1 MFEVLRKYLER
12 HNHVTDEEFEFI
24 QTVFVPK
31 HLKRG
36 EFMLREGEIARCAA
50 FVAQGFLR
58 SYAVDEKGK
67 EHIIQFAPENWW
79 IGEKTAGETGAP
91 SKIFIDAIE
100 DSEVL
105 SFDLAGHKLM
115 IEKVPWYAA
124 QFSAGIQRRSDAQNK
139 RILSSLTESA
149 EQRYYQFIEQYPNIV
164 QRVPLQMLASYLG
177 MTGETIS
184 RIRKKASLKK

>member
-1 MFEVLRKYLER
+1 MFEVIRKYFER
-12 HNHVTDEEFEFI
+12 HVHVTDEEFAFI
-24 QTVFVPK
+24 QTIFVPK
-31 HLKRG
+31 HFKKG

-50 FVAQGFLR
+50 FVEKGLLR

-91 SKIFIDAIE
+91 SEIFIDAIE
-100 DSEVL
+100 DAEVL
-105 SFDLAGHKLM
+105 LFDLAGHKLM
-115 IEKVPWYAA
+115 HEKIPWYRA

-139 RILSSLTESA
+139 RILSSLTDSA

-177 MTGETIS
+177 ITGETIS
-184 RIRKKASLKK
+184 RIRRKASLKK

>member
-1 MFEVLRKYLER
+1 MFEVLRKYFER
-12 HNHVTDEEFEFI
+12 HVAITDEQFTFI

-31 HLKRG
+31 HFKKG
-36 EFMLREGEIARCAA
+36 EFMLREGEVARCAA
-50 FVAQGFLR
+50 FVAKGFLR

-79 IGEKTAGETGAP
+79 IGEKASGITGAP
-91 SKIFIDAIE
+91 SGIFIDAIE
-100 DSEVL
+100 DSDVL
-105 SFDLAGHKLM
+105 LFEMAGHNLL
-115 IEKVPWYAA
+115 IEKLPWYST
-124 QFSAGIQRRSDAQNK
+124 QFSAGIQRRADAQNK
-139 RILSSLTESA
+139 RILSSLTDSA
-149 EQRYYQFIEQYPNIV
+149 EERYYQFIQQYPNIV